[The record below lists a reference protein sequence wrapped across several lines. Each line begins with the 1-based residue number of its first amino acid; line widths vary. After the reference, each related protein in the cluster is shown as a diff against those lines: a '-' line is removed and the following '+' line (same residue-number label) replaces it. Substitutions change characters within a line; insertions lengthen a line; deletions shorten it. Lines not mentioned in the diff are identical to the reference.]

1 MSGVRLTCQVDEAP
15 FASVIRL
22 SGEVDL
28 STIPTLRHALAT
40 TFSRGRHTI
49 VDLADVTYI
58 DSSGFRELLAHRRIY
73 QKSDRLMVVVN
84 PKQPVQNLF
93 DKLNLYQVIPVA
105 LSLEAAQDLLKRAG
119 RRSPTSKPQSWV

>member
-1 MSGVRLTCQVDEAP
+1 MCGVRLTCQVDEAP

-40 TFSRGRHTI
+40 AFSRGRHAI

-58 DSSGFRELLAHRRIY
+58 DSNGFRELLAHRRIY

-105 LSLEAAQDLLKRAG
+105 LSIETAEDLLKRAA
-119 RRSPTSKPQSWV
+119 RPSRSSFSDL